1 MSNFAVVQPDGPLYR
16 LARAPDPWAWPDWS
30 YAGLDGTFG
39 NRWDDPLGSYR
50 VLYAS
55 TRRVGAFVE
64 TLARFRPD
72 LSVLAGL
79 AAIEGDDDALP
90 PPGVVPLRWL
100 DGRRIGETSITGN
113 FVDIGDVGS
122 LATLRAHLAARA
134 IHHGLSEIDAATI
147 RLHAP
152 RRFTQEIS
160 RLVYEWH
167 ENHGGC
173 AGICY
178 RSRLGD
184 QFVNWAIFEPP
195 PDMVLDLSQ
204 ANSHEIETDDP
215 DLPEALRLLNLELA

>member
-1 MSNFAVVQPDGPLYR
+1 MSGFAFVQPDGPLYR
-16 LARAPDPWAWPDWS
+16 LARAPDPWSWPDWA

-72 LSVLAGL
+72 LSVVAGL
-79 AAIEGDDDALP
+79 EAIEGDEDP
-90 PPGVVPLRWL
+90 PSAGVVPLRWL
-100 DGRRIGETSITGN
+100 QGRRMGEASAAGQ
-113 FVDIGDVGS
+113 FVDISEAGS
-122 LATLRAHLAARA
+122 LATLRTQLAARA

-147 RLHAP
+147 RLQAP
-152 RRFTQEIS
+152 RRFTQEVS
-160 RLVYEWH
+160 RLIYEWH
-167 ENHGGC
+167 EGQGGC

-184 QFVNWAIFEPP
+184 QFMNWAIFEPP
-195 PDMVLDLSQ
+195 PRRSPPAPTAQDTSEGW
-204 ANSHEIETDDP
+204 AAGT
-215 DLPEALRLLNLELA
+215 

>member
-1 MSNFAVVQPDGPLYR
+1 MNGFALVQPDGPLYR
-16 LARAPDPWAWPDWS
+16 LARAPDPWAWPDWA
-30 YAGLDGTFG
+30 YAGSDGAFG
-39 NRWDDPLGSYR
+39 NRWDDPMGSYR

-72 LSVLAGL
+72 LSVVAGL
-79 AAIEGDDDALP
+79 AAIEGDEDVP
-90 PPGVVPLRWL
+90 SPGIVPLRWL
-100 DGRRIGETSITGN
+100 LGRRIGEMTATDT
-113 FVDIGDVGS
+113 FVDIGDASS
-122 LATLRAHLAARA
+122 LATLRIHLAARA
-134 IHHGLSEIDAATI
+134 IHYGLSEIDAATI

-160 RLVYEWH
+160 RLLYEWH
-167 ENHGGC
+167 EEHDGC

-195 PDMVLDLSQ
+195 PDTGLELPQTS
-204 ANSHEIETDDP
+204 SREIEPDDP
-215 DLPEALRLLNLELA
+215 DLLEALGLLNLKLA